1 MSEILSTILLILLI
15 LVIMA
20 MSIAIIVIVL
30 RSNKQMMNQSEKI
43 MNRSISSYSAIYKVY
58 DAKNM
63 DIRCVSFKSENSDFD
78 VTNAVYWVATHEV
91 YKHYGLDRIIYLDED
106 EKKIYRPN
114 HGKFDRAINW
124 TVDNM
129 SYSNCIGI
137 TDFEVCDVA
146 RGRTMKFK
154 LIENE

>member
-15 LVIMA
+15 LVIVT
-20 MSIAIIVIVL
+20 MSISIIVIVL
-30 RSNKQMMNQSEKI
+30 RFNKQIMNQSEKI
-43 MNRSISSYSAIYKVY
+43 MNRSISNCSAIYKVY

-78 VTNAVYWVATHEV
+78 VANAVYWVATHDV

-114 HGKFDRAINW
+114 HGKFDKAINW
-124 TVDNM
+124 TVDNI
-129 SYSNCIGI
+129 SYSSSIEI
-137 TDFEVCDVA
+137 TDFEIRDSIRKGTV
-146 RGRTMKFK
+146 KFK
-154 LIENE
+154 LIKNE